1 MEHHLAGAA
10 PLWAESARRHGLIE
24 PDLNRL
30 RPVFGDAI
38 VRPADD
44 KPVRRPHYG
53 AAAARR
59 AAKGWDTPPMRLK
72 AALLLTLLAA
82 PCLPAQAQELTGTL
96 RKVKER
102 GALTL
107 GYRDASV
114 PFSYLDGNQKPV
126 GYAYEICLKVA
137 EAVKAHLKLDQ
148 LEVKLNPVTSAT
160 RIPLIANGT
169 IDLECGSTTNNA
181 DRQRQAAFTNT
192 HFLTATRFVAKKEK
206 GLDRTDDLK
215 GRTVVST
222 SGTTSIRQINEI
234 NAARGLGMRILPA
247 KDHAEA
253 FLMVE
258 TGRADAFV
266 MDDVL
271 LAALVAGAKT
281 PEAYAISSEAQSR
294 PEPYAIMLRKDDAPF
309 KAVVDAATAALY
321 TSPEGRA
328 LYDRWFTQAI
338 PPRGI
343 NLHLPLSEA
352 MRKVLSSPSD
362 SADPAA
368 Y

>member
-1 MEHHLAGAA
+1 
-10 PLWAESARRHGLIE
+10 
-24 PDLNRL
+24 
-30 RPVFGDAI
+30 
-38 VRPADD
+38 
-44 KPVRRPHYG
+44 
-53 AAAARR
+53 
-59 AAKGWDTPPMRLK
+59 MRLK
-72 AALLLTLLAA
+72 AALLLTALVAA
-82 PCLPAQAQELTGTL
+82 TAASSARANNPAGQDLTGTL
-96 RKVKER
+96 KKVKDT
-102 GALTL
+102 GALTI

-114 PFSYLDGNQKPV
+114 PFSYLDGSQKPV

-137 EAVKAHLKLDQ
+137 DAVKAHLKLDK
-148 LEVKLNPVTSAT
+148 LDVRLNPVTSAT

-206 GLDRTDDLK
+206 GLDKTDDLK

-222 SGTTSIRQINEI
+222 SGTTNIRQINEI

-247 KDHAEA
+247 KDHAEG
-253 FLMVE
+253 FLMME

-271 LAALVAGAKT
+271 LAALVAGSKT
-281 PEAYAISSEAQSR
+281 PEAYTISSEAQSR
-294 PEPYAIMLRKDDAPF
+294 PEPYGIMLRKDDAPF

-321 TSPEGRA
+321 KSPEGKA
-328 LYDRWFTQAI
+328 LYDKWFTQPI

-343 NLHLPLSEA
+343 NLKLPMSEA
-352 MRKVLSSPSD
+352 MQKVFASPSD

>member
-1 MEHHLAGAA
+1 MRLRSLLPVLLAG
-10 PLWAESARRHGLIE
+10 
-24 PDLNRL
+24 
-30 RPVFGDAI
+30 
-38 VRPADD
+38 
-44 KPVRRPHYG
+44 
-53 AAAARR
+53 
-59 AAKGWDTPPMRLK
+59 
-72 AALLLTLLAA
+72 LAA
-82 PCLPAQAQELTGTL
+82 SAGTASAQDLTGTL
-96 RKVKER
+96 KKIKET
-102 GALTL
+102 GQITL
-107 GYRDASV
+107 GYRDSSV
-114 PFSYLDGNQKPV
+114 PFSYLDNNQKPV
-126 GYAYEICLKVA
+126 GFAMDICYKIVD
-137 EAVKAHLKLDQ
+137 AVKADLKLDK

-181 DRQRQAAFTNT
+181 DRQKQAAFTNT
-192 HFLTATRFVAKKEK
+192 HFLTATRYVAKKEK
-206 GLDRTDDLK
+206 GLDKTDDLK

-222 SGTTSIRQINEI
+222 SGTTNIRQINEI
-234 NAARGLGMRILPA
+234 NTARGLGMRILPA

-253 FLMVE
+253 FLMME

-271 LAALVAGAKT
+271 LAALVAGSKT

-294 PEPYAIMLRKDDAPF
+294 PEPYGIMLRRDDAPF

-321 TSPEGRA
+321 KSPEGRA
-328 LYDRWFTQAI
+328 LYEKWFTQPI

-343 NLHLPLSEA
+343 NLKLPMSEPMQKA
-352 MRKVLSSPSD
+352 FANPSD